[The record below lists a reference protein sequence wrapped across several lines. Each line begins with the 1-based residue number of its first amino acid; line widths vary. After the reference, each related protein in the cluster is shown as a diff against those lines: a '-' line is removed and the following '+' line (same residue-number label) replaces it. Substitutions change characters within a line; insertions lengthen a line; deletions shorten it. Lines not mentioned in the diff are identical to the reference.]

1 LPEAEGPVHAED
13 VIQQSRNPWTAG
25 RLPPLWYGEGVK
37 FSITWLLG
45 DSTAPPVDPAGR
57 GPYGQDSE
65 LPALLHDAETRQRRE
80 GLLVQSRPAG
90 VHGRGVPRPQR

>member
-1 LPEAEGPVHAED
+1 MAD
-13 VIQQSRNPWTAG
+13 

-37 FSITWLLG
+37 FSINWLLG

-65 LPALLHDAETRQRRE
+65 LPAILRAAERSDRARDE
-80 GLLVQSRPAG
+80 W
-90 VHGRGVPRPQR
+90 